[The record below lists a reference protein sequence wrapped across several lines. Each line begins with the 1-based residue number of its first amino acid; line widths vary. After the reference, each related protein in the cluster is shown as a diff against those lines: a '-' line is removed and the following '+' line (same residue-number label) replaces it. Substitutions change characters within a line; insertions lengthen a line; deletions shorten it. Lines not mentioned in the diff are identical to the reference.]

1 MKWVIGIIAI
11 VVVCAA
17 YVLVSGK
24 YKQDETA
31 KSKSKIGYGE
41 AGQSGSDDRDSGDD

>member
-11 VVVCAA
+11 VVVCAV

-24 YKQDETA
+24 YKQDET
-31 KSKSKIGYGE
+31 SKGNSKIGWGE
-41 AGQSGSDDRDSGDD
+41 GGQSGSDDGGED